1 MRFPRM
7 SGDEH
12 TVRAT
17 LVPAAA
23 RSGFLPVLVLL
34 LGLYLVAPWVVGKPW
49 GQSAVI
55 AGACLMLVLAAR
67 AAGGRWWVL
76 LATQAAPV
84 TLLAAHSLLYA
95 AGSTRLAAVEHVTF
109 ALLVLVALTLTL
121 RNKVLRAHQVGAD
134 EIYAAVTAYLLLGLW
149 WASWYAFLDSLHL
162 DPPAFSQDLA
172 ARDAAHG
179 IAGNFGAALY
189 YSYVTLTTLGYGDIL
204 PVHRVARSLATL
216 EALTGQLYIA
226 VVMARL
232 ITMHTSRPNGADRR
246 RD

>member
-1 MRFPRM
+1 M

-12 TVRAT
+12 TERTT
-17 LVPAAA
+17 LLPAAA

-34 LGLYLVAPWVVGKPW
+34 LGLYLVGPWVVGRSW
-49 GQSAVI
+49 GPAAVV

-67 AAGGRWWVL
+67 AAGGRRWVL
-76 LATQAAPV
+76 LATQAVAV
-84 TLLAAHSLLYA
+84 TLLAAHGLLRTT
-95 AGSTRLAAVEHVTF
+95 GSTRWATVEHVLF

-121 RNKVLRAHQVGAD
+121 RNKVLRAHQVDAD
-134 EIYAAVTAYLLLGLW
+134 EIYAAVTAYMLLGVW
-149 WASWYAFLDSLHL
+149 WACCYAFLDSLHL
-162 DPPAFSQDLA
+162 DPPAFSENLVP
-172 ARDAAHG
+172 RDAAGG

-204 PVHRVARSLATL
+204 PVHRIVRSFATL

-232 ITMHTSRPNGADRR
+232 ITLYTSRPKEADRR
-246 RD
+246 GD